1 MTPPS
6 VIDLDRIKS
15 VLPEIDLLTEMKA
28 GFIAYSRGE
37 CIIPPVGE
45 LIIDEAIHG
54 EVHIKYGYARGGRH
68 YVVKIASGFPGNSN
82 RGIST
87 SNGMML
93 LFDLETGEL
102 RTTLLDEGHLT
113 DVRTAAAGALAS
125 LTLAPPEVSCIGI
138 LGTGVQARLQLEHAS
153 RALGCSN
160 AVIWGRHAARADHLV
175 ASLDSASCSVS
186 SASSV
191 EEVLSRSQVVIS
203 CTAACEP
210 IIRSE
215 DVQPGTH
222 ITAVGS
228 DTPDKQELDADL
240 LAKAD
245 LVVVDS
251 IRQGRLRGEVARAID
266 QGSIDESEVVEL
278 GRILEDPGIGRSCG
292 DDITVAD
299 LTGVAVQDLRIAESV
314 LDRISSCE

>member
-1 MTPPS
+1 MKTPS
-6 VIDLDRIKS
+6 VIDLDRIRS
-15 VLPEIDLLTEMKA
+15 VLPEIDLLAEMKS
-28 GFIAYSRGE
+28 GFIAYSRGD

-68 YVVKIASGFPGNSN
+68 YVIKIASGFPGNEV
-82 RGIST
+82 RGISP

-102 RTTLLDEGHLT
+102 RTTLLDQGHLT

-125 LTLAPPEVSCIGI
+125 LTLAPSEVSCIGI
-138 LGTGVQARLQLEHAS
+138 LGTGVQARLQLQHAS
-153 RALGCSN
+153 RALGCKN
-160 AVIWGRHAARADHLV
+160 ALVWGRNATKVDRFT
-175 ASLDSASCSVS
+175 ASLDSDSLAVS
-186 SASSV
+186 SAASV
-191 EEVLSRSQVVIS
+191 EEVLSRSQVVIT

-215 DVQPGTH
+215 HVQAGTH

-251 IRQGRLRGEVARAID
+251 IQQGRLRGEVAREID
-266 QGSIDESEVVEL
+266 QGAIDESGIIEL
-278 GRILEDPGIGRSCG
+278 GSILDDSGSGRS
-292 DDITVAD
+292 DDHAITVAD
-299 LTGVAVQDLRIAESV
+299 LTGVAVQDLRIAEAV
-314 LDRISSCE
+314 LDRVSGRG